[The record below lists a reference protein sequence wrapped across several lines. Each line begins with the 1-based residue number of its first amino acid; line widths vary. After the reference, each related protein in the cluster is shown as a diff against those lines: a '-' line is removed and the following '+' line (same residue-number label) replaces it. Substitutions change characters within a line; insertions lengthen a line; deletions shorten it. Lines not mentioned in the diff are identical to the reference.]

1 MQNAPSHMS
10 WHVILCY
17 IMVRHLRCS
26 FPLFSSFI
34 YPIFLAFLSTFFCLK
49 AEANFA
55 SIDVIIF
62 IVAFVAP
69 QFMAPCFCQLS
80 SKQMRL

>member
-1 MQNAPSHMS
+1 MLYNGEAREM
-10 WHVILCY
+10 L
-17 IMVRHLRCS
+17 
-26 FPLFSSFI
+26 FP
-34 YPIFLAFLSTFFCLK
+34 PIFFLYLPYFLAFLSTFFCLK

-80 SKQMRL
+80 SKQMRLWRINANVQLH